1 MKKKIIKEVEDLLT
15 GRERLKRSLLSKI
28 ESAET
33 AAAEARREMEQATKA
48 EDEAAF
54 IKAADRERFNN
65 SVIANCQERLN
76 AMENIPKEEAAAM
89 LKQIMEAIQATEQE
103 ATKKAAASIKTFC
116 EIADA
121 AEKEIDEL
129 QALAN
134 KYANATGNADQA
146 KPYYKSNSEL
156 LRMNTTIK
164 NNKGRIAQG
173 SANAARAGIA
183 TTNGALYEGVK

>member
-173 SANAARAGIA
+173 NANAAHAGIA

>member
-15 GRERLKRSLLSKI
+15 GRERLKRSTLTKM
-28 ESAET
+28 ENAEK

-48 EDEAAF
+48 DDESAF

-65 SVIANCQERLN
+65 SVIANCQERLK

-89 LKQIMEAIQATEQE
+89 LQQIMEAIKATEQE
-103 ATKKAAASIKTFC
+103 ATKRAAANIKAFC
-116 EIADA
+116 EIATA
-121 AEKEIDEL
+121 AEQEIDEL

-156 LRMNTTIK
+156 LRLNTTIK
-164 NNKGRIAQG
+164 QNKHRIAT
-173 SANAARAGIA
+173 AGA
-183 TTNGALYEGVK
+183 GVPTANGALYDGVK